1 MTQLMIGAVRIAV
14 ALMVMAAEI
23 DVSMSVR
30 IFEEL
35 TQTQP
40 KPNGLFAVQ
49 MRSGLHI
56 LTGHPSGTKLWQRS
70 YFFVKA
76 NNAAF
81 EDPPDESF
89 RLLIRTPSA
98 LTTPSRRTFR
108 RWWCL
113 ISRRGRA
120 SIVRGSVANRSASRK
135 VEGDHST
142 SEADG
147 ANDPTEV
154 GLVGSIGAKRKE
166 PTDGNFLRPGGKIQ
180 KRSRGPS
187 PLSPK
192 EIALPASRLLPWGGL
207 SPPSDRFPLASSE
220 RWTFCHDK
228 DSPFASDPDACAEFV
243 RRIRGGAHLMPETS
257 ELAFPDGFIAS
268 AQADVESVV
277 RKNQLILDYELSL
290 CRMASNFAKAEAAI
304 ESKDA
309 EIEKSKRVTLD
320 KAKEM
325 IAERSRYHREHK
337 QDAEIIKGLEGEL
350 EAARSKIDRLEA
362 EKTEEAE
369 KTKRTMDHLRQVHRR
384 ELTSEMCCIGV
395 AAADRFDKFRRYM
408 VDRDKREEKLSGGCW
423 KDILSANEAKFKEE
437 LEGVVVEGIT
447 DHNLTVSSLPRLER
461 LQGSNQFGSN
471 VGSNVEVADPAAACE
486 ASIQEIQTAGTI
498 GAAVPGSIAED

>member
-1 MTQLMIGAVRIAV
+1 MGENQ
-14 ALMVMAAEI
+14 
-23 DVSMSVR
+23 
-30 IFEEL
+30 
-35 TQTQP
+35 
-40 KPNGLFAVQ
+40 
-49 MRSGLHI
+49 
-56 LTGHPSGTKLWQRS
+56 
-70 YFFVKA
+70 
-76 NNAAF
+76 
-81 EDPPDESF
+81 
-89 RLLIRTPSA
+89 
-98 LTTPSRRTFR
+98 
-108 RWWCL
+108 
-113 ISRRGRA
+113 
-120 SIVRGSVANRSASRK
+120 
-135 VEGDHST
+135 VEGDQST

-192 EIALPASRLLPWGGL
+192 EIALP
-207 SPPSDRFPLASSE
+207 PLAAALG
-220 RWTFCHDK
+220 R
-228 DSPFASDPDACAEFV
+228 DSPLASDPDACAEFV

-257 ELAFPDGFIAS
+257 ELAFQMG
-268 AQADVESVV
+268 
-277 RKNQLILDYELSL
+277 LSHL
-290 CRMASNFAKAEAAI
+290 LRPTWKMASNFAKAEAAI

-408 VDRDKREEKLSGGCW
+408 VDRDKREEKLVLHSQAFELWMGWACW
-423 KDILSANEAKFKEE
+423 KSGDAGRISC
-437 LEGVVVEGIT
+437 
-447 DHNLTVSSLPRLER
+447 LPTRQRFEPVRLER
-461 LQGSNQFGSN
+461 R
-471 VGSNVEVADPAAACE
+471 SNVEVADPLLLRGFD
-486 ASIQEIQTAGTI
+486 SGDSDRGTI
-498 GAAVPGSIAED
+498 GAAAPASKLCLSIALILFFRTASHCLKAFVVAWSIYMNCVFPVPFSFSRVSHVFVEVQTEQGRRASLACD